1 MATLSEYELRFL
13 AILAAERAERAESN
27 PPALLPMP
35 AYSSGPDKTGGEG
48 PVVLERTVG
57 DVVLKKAWREAI
69 HSSSSAAGGYRYF
82 YLSIMNPLFN
92 SPLLGRGYPI
102 GFGVIF

>member
-1 MATLSEYELRFL
+1 MATLCGYELRFL

-69 HSSSSAAGGYRYF
+69 HSSSSRRI
-82 YLSIMNPLFN
+82 SLF
-92 SPLLGRGYPI
+92 LLVNHESRVQFSVI
-102 GFGVIF
+102 G